1 MKWTS
6 ILFPAIGVFMAQ
18 FLLVDFLSLNM
29 IRPDFLVVYIFYISL
44 VYGKTTGVLTGF
56 LLGLL
61 SDLSGVG
68 SFFGLS
74 PLSLS
79 LTAYLTGYLNGKY
92 ERMLPYLF
100 HGAWISIIG
109 FHFIIISYVRFQS
122 ILLSDP
128 IAFWIKCFMS
138 FSYTMMFLL
147 IIQFFYPVKEA
158 SRAEI
163 N

>member
-29 IRPDFLVVYIFYISL
+29 IRPDFLVVYVFYISL
-44 VYGKTTGVLTGF
+44 VYGKTVGVFTGF

-158 SRAEI
+158 SHAKI
-163 N
+163 D

>member
-6 ILFPAIGVFMAQ
+6 ILFSAIGVFMVQ

-29 IRPDFLVVYIFYISL
+29 IRPDFLVIYIFYISL
-44 VYGKTTGVLTGF
+44 VYGKMTGVSTGF

-79 LTAYLTGYLNGKY
+79 VTAYLTGYLNGKY

-122 ILLSDP
+122 ILFSDP
-128 IAFWIKCFMS
+128 ISFWIKCFLS

-158 SRAEI
+158 SHAEI

>member
-6 ILFPAIGVFMAQ
+6 ILFSAIGVFMAQ
-18 FLLVDFLSLNM
+18 FLLVDLLSLNM

-44 VYGKTTGVLTGF
+44 VYGKTTGVFTGF

-158 SRAEI
+158 SHAKI
-163 N
+163 G

>member
-1 MKWTS
+1 MKLTS
-6 ILFPAIGVFMAQ
+6 ILFSAIGVFMAQ

-128 IAFWIKCFMS
+128 IAFWVKCFMS

-158 SRAEI
+158 SHAKI
-163 N
+163 G

>member
-1 MKWTS
+1 MKWVS

-29 IRPDFLVVYIFYISL
+29 IRPDFLVVYVFYISL

-79 LTAYLTGYLNGKY
+79 VTAYLTGYLNGKY

-100 HGAWISIIG
+100 HGTWISIIG
-109 FHFIIISYVRFQS
+109 LHFIIISYVRFQS

-138 FSYTMMFLL
+138 FSYTMMFLV

-158 SRAEI
+158 SHAEI

>member
-1 MKWTS
+1 MKRTS
-6 ILFPAIGVFMAQ
+6 ILFSTIGVFMAQ

-100 HGAWISIIG
+100 HGGLDINNWFSFYHNILRQVSKYIIIG
-109 FHFIIISYVRFQS
+109 SH
-122 ILLSDP
+122 
-128 IAFWIKCFMS
+128 CF
-138 FSYTMMFLL
+138 LD
-147 IIQFFYPVKEA
+147 
-158 SRAEI
+158 
-163 N
+163 

>member
-1 MKWTS
+1 
-6 ILFPAIGVFMAQ
+6 MAQ

-29 IRPDFLVVYIFYISL
+29 IRPDFLVIYIFYISL
-44 VYGKTTGVLTGF
+44 VYGKTAGVFTGF

-158 SRAEI
+158 SHAKI
-163 N
+163 G

>member
-6 ILFPAIGVFMAQ
+6 ILFSAIGVFMAQ

-44 VYGKTTGVLTGF
+44 VYGKTTGVFTGF

-158 SRAEI
+158 SHAEI
-163 N
+163 G

>member
-1 MKWTS
+1 
-6 ILFPAIGVFMAQ
+6 MAQ

-100 HGAWISIIG
+100 HGSWISIIG
-109 FHFIIISYVRFQS
+109 FHFFIISYVRFQS

-158 SRAEI
+158 SHAKI
-163 N
+163 G

>member
-1 MKWTS
+1 MKRTS
-6 ILFPAIGVFMAQ
+6 ILFSAIGVFMAQ

>member
-1 MKWTS
+1 MKRTS
-6 ILFPAIGVFMAQ
+6 ILFSAIGVFMAQ
-18 FLLVDFLSLNM
+18 LLLVDFLSLNM

-158 SRAEI
+158 SHAKI
-163 N
+163 G

>member
-1 MKWTS
+1 MKLTS
-6 ILFPAIGVFMAQ
+6 ILFSAIGVFMAQ

>member
-1 MKWTS
+1 MKWVS

-44 VYGKTTGVLTGF
+44 VYGKTTGVFTGF

-158 SRAEI
+158 SHAEI

>member
-6 ILFPAIGVFMAQ
+6 ILFSAIGVFMAQ

-100 HGAWISIIG
+100 HGSWISIIG
-109 FHFIIISYVRFQS
+109 FHFFIISYVRFQS

-158 SRAEI
+158 SHAEI

>member
-1 MKWTS
+1 MKRTS
-6 ILFPAIGVFMAQ
+6 ILFSAIGVFMAQ
-18 FLLVDFLSLNM
+18 FLLVDLLSLNM

-158 SRAEI
+158 SHAKI
-163 N
+163 G

>member
-6 ILFPAIGVFMAQ
+6 ILFSAIGVFMAQ

-100 HGAWISIIG
+100 HGSWISIIG
-109 FHFIIISYVRFQS
+109 FHFFIISYVRFQS

>member
-6 ILFPAIGVFMAQ
+6 ILFSAIGVFMAQ

-29 IRPDFLVVYIFYISL
+29 IRPDFLVIYIFYISL
-44 VYGKTTGVLTGF
+44 VYGKTTGVFTGF

-158 SRAEI
+158 SHAEI

>member
-44 VYGKTTGVLTGF
+44 VYGKTTGVFTGF

-158 SRAEI
+158 SHAKI
-163 N
+163 G

>member
-44 VYGKTTGVLTGF
+44 VYGKTTGVFTGF

-100 HGAWISIIG
+100 HGSWISIIG
-109 FHFIIISYVRFQS
+109 FHFFIISYVRFQS

>member
-1 MKWTS
+1 MKWVS

-79 LTAYLTGYLNGKY
+79 VTAYLTGYLNGKY

-100 HGAWISIIG
+100 HGTWISIIG

-147 IIQFFYPVKEA
+147 IIQLFYPVKEA
-158 SRAEI
+158 SHAEI

>member
-44 VYGKTTGVLTGF
+44 VYGKTTGVFTGF

-100 HGAWISIIG
+100 HGSWISIIG
-109 FHFIIISYVRFQS
+109 FHFFIISYVRFQS

-158 SRAEI
+158 SHAEI

>member
-1 MKWTS
+1 MKITS
-6 ILFPAIGVFMAQ
+6 ILFSAIGVFMAQ

-158 SRAEI
+158 SHAKI
-163 N
+163 G

>member
-29 IRPDFLVVYIFYISL
+29 IRPDFLVIYIFYISL
-44 VYGKTTGVLTGF
+44 VYGKTTGVFTGF

-100 HGAWISIIG
+100 HGSWISIIG
-109 FHFIIISYVRFQS
+109 FHFFIISYVRFQS

-158 SRAEI
+158 SHAEI

>member
-158 SRAEI
+158 SHAKI
-163 N
+163 G

>member
-1 MKWTS
+1 MKRTS
-6 ILFPAIGVFMAQ
+6 ILFSAIGVFMAQ

-158 SRAEI
+158 SHAKI
-163 N
+163 G

>member
-6 ILFPAIGVFMAQ
+6 ILFSAIGVFMAQ
-18 FLLVDFLSLNM
+18 
-29 IRPDFLVVYIFYISL
+29 
-44 VYGKTTGVLTGF
+44 F

-100 HGAWISIIG
+100 HGSWISIIG
-109 FHFIIISYVRFQS
+109 FHFFIISYVRFQS

-138 FSYTMMFLL
+138 FSYTMMFLI

-158 SRAEI
+158 SHAKI

>member
-29 IRPDFLVVYIFYISL
+29 IRPDFLVIYIFYISL
-44 VYGKTTGVLTGF
+44 VYGKTTGVFTGF

>member
-6 ILFPAIGVFMAQ
+6 ILFSAIGVFMAQ

-44 VYGKTTGVLTGF
+44 VYGKTTGVFTGF

-158 SRAEI
+158 SHAEI

>member
-44 VYGKTTGVLTGF
+44 VYGKTTGVFTGF

-158 SRAEI
+158 SHAKI
-163 N
+163 D

>member
-1 MKWTS
+1 MKWVS

-29 IRPDFLVVYIFYISL
+29 IRPDFLVIYIFYISL
-44 VYGKTTGVLTGF
+44 VYGKTTGVFTGF

-158 SRAEI
+158 SHAKI
-163 N
+163 G

>member
-1 MKWTS
+1 MKWVS

-79 LTAYLTGYLNGKY
+79 VTAYLTGYLNGKY

-100 HGAWISIIG
+100 HGTWISIIG
-109 FHFIIISYVRFQS
+109 LHFIIISYVRFQS

-158 SRAEI
+158 SHAEI

>member
-1 MKWTS
+1 MKLTS
-6 ILFPAIGVFMAQ
+6 ILFSAIGVFMAQ

-79 LTAYLTGYLNGKY
+79 LTAYLTGYLKGKY

-158 SRAEI
+158 SHAEI

>member
-1 MKWTS
+1 MKLTS
-6 ILFPAIGVFMAQ
+6 ILFSAIGVFMAQ

-158 SRAEI
+158 SHAKI
-163 N
+163 G

>member
-1 MKWTS
+1 
-6 ILFPAIGVFMAQ
+6 MAQ

-100 HGAWISIIG
+100 HGSWITIIG
-109 FHFIIISYVRFQS
+109 FHFFIISYVRFQS

-158 SRAEI
+158 SHAEI

>member
-1 MKWTS
+1 MKRTS
-6 ILFPAIGVFMAQ
+6 ILFSAIGVFMAQ

-44 VYGKTTGVLTGF
+44 VYGKTTGVFTGF

-128 IAFWIKCFMS
+128 ISFWIKCFMS

-158 SRAEI
+158 SHAKI
-163 N
+163 G

>member
-44 VYGKTTGVLTGF
+44 VYGKTTGVFTGF